1 MKLKTLKKHDTVVI
15 IGRRWFER
23 VNGNT
28 YHSCYV
34 NVNGEALDQNEFEYG
49 YGSQWE
55 YTGLNLLKKHYL
67 VPETVTVPWKLR
79 EVCNYVATVSDVQR
93 KKDL

>member
-1 MKLKTLKKHDTVVI
+1 MKTLHKKDTIVI
-15 IGRRWFER
+15 VGRRWFER

-28 YHSCYV
+28 YHSCTV
-34 NVNGEALDQNEFEYG
+34 TVNGEEVGHEPFTYG

-55 YTGLNLLKKHYL
+55 YTGLELLKKVYD
-67 VPETVTVPWKLR
+67 VPETVTAPWKLK
-79 EVCNYVATVSDVQR
+79 EVCNLVTTVSDVQR

>member
-1 MKLKTLKKHDTVVI
+1 MKSLHKKDTVTV
-15 IGRRWFER
+15 IGRRWFDR

-28 YHSCYV
+28 YHSCTV
-34 NVNGEALDQNEFEYG
+34 LINGEEVGRNEFEYG

-55 YTGLNLLKKHYL
+55 YTGLELLKKARKL
-67 VPETVTVPWKLR
+67 PETITALWKVKELSNLVTT
-79 EVCNYVATVSDVQR
+79 CADVQR

>member
-1 MKLKTLKKHDTVVI
+1 MKSLHKKDTVTV

-28 YHSCYV
+28 YHSCTV
-34 NVNGEALDQNEFEYG
+34 LINGEEVGSIDFTYG
-49 YGSQWE
+49 YGNQWE
-55 YTGLNLLKKHYL
+55 YTGLELLKKARKLPEDIGSLWHVKKLCNL
-67 VPETVTVPWKLR
+67 VTT
-79 EVCNYVATVSDVQR
+79 CSDVQR

>member
-1 MKLKTLKKHDTVVI
+1 MKIPKNATITV

-28 YHSCYV
+28 YHSCEVY
-34 NVNGEALDQNEFEYG
+34 VNGEEVGTVPFTYG
-49 YGSQWE
+49 YGNQWE
-55 YTGLNLLKKHYL
+55 YTGLDILKGKYK
-67 VPETVTVPWKLR
+67 VPEDVSALWKLKDHGYKL
-79 EVCNYVATVSDVQR
+79 VLSCTDVNR